1 MHSLSKFLRAGR
13 KAFLLPGVWSARSL
27 LRRTSSFGC
36 NCSRG
41 PSEAP
46 GFLEALIHPIREWA
60 NQRVRWEGSRSLKP
74 HTHTRWEKRI
84 LKRGNVDSSL
94 SRGIFV
100 SSKGQI
106 HVQTVF
112 RSGTSGEVRLT
123 AEMEPAEVKKKKKR
137 IATYTHFPFLFMHIV
152 QLNILQKEQRSQIV
166 QLQEAD
172 WRALTADNL
181 SNQLVTLTE
190 NS

>member
-1 MHSLSKFLRAGR
+1 M
-13 KAFLLPGVWSARSL
+13 
-27 LRRTSSFGC
+27 
-36 NCSRG
+36 
-41 PSEAP
+41 
-46 GFLEALIHPIREWA
+46 
-60 NQRVRWEGSRSLKP
+60 
-74 HTHTRWEKRI
+74 
-84 LKRGNVDSSL
+84 DSSL

-123 AEMEPAEVKKKKKR
+123 AEMEPEEVKKKKKR
-137 IATYTHFPFLFMHIV
+137 TATYTHFPFLFMHIV

-172 WRALTADNL
+172 
-181 SNQLVTLTE
+181 
-190 NS
+190 